1 MNVMGV
7 EKVYHMT
14 VSEPKPG
21 RVLVETDDEA
31 GVTTTFTVESIDG
44 GARSRVTIATESIA
58 APGVSGVMERLMNP
72 PIARRIYRKEL
83 QNLEAYVQSRDL
95 LLSA

>member
-1 MNVMGV
+1 
-7 EKVYHMT
+7 
-14 VSEPKPG
+14 
-21 RVLVETDDEA
+21 
-31 GVTTTFTVESIDG
+31 
-44 GARSRVTIATESIA
+44 
-58 APGVSGVMERLMNP
+58 MERLMNP